1 MSLFNVLQGYSE
13 SLREYFD
20 QFKEETIK
28 VSNLNQ

>member
-1 MSLFNVLQGYSE
+1 MSLFNVRQGYSE
-13 SLREYFD
+13 SLGEYFN